1 MVSVV
6 HVPFS
11 IISFQVSLRLSAVFH
26 GVVASHEYGL
36 CNKPL
41 FFIAWWLKKG
51 RSFLGFCF
59 DMHLFLLLF
68 SFTEK

>member
-11 IISFQVSLRLSAVFH
+11 VISFQVFLQLSAAFH

-36 CNKPL
+36 CSKPL

-51 RSFLGFCF
+51 RSF
-59 DMHLFLLLF
+59 
-68 SFTEK
+68 